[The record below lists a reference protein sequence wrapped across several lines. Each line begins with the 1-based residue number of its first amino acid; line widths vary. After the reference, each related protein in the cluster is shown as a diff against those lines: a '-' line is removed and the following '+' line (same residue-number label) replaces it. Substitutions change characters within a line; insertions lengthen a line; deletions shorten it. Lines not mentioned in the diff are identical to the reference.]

1 MARSN
6 LRVFPLETEIRIVS
20 CGQDI
25 LKHQERLH
33 IIKKDA
39 RDDLRGCKTLSKEK
53 PMYLEVKFK
62 EEKFD

>member
-25 LKHQERLH
+25 LKHQERLN

-53 PMYLEVKFK
+53 PMYL
-62 EEKFD
+62 